1 MKTFK
6 EFLELNTEEYYP
18 GVYMALKLS
27 DYSDQALREFQESLG
42 GELEEN
48 LHCTLI
54 YSDKPFNGKIEVKE
68 YSLIVKPKKF
78 SLFGENNDILV
89 LEVESSEL
97 MNRNREL
104 MQQYGFIQDWDYN
117 PHITLVTN
125 FSGDVESLELPSFDI
140 TLEKEY
146 LEALDKD

>member
-1 MKTFK
+1 MNFRK
-6 EFLELNTEEYYP
+6 FLELTQERYP
-18 GVYMALKLS
+18 GVYMALELS
-27 DYSDQALREFQESLG
+27 DYSEQVLKKSCELG
-42 GELEEN
+42 DLDEN

-54 YSDKPFNGKIEVKE
+54 YSNKPFIGKIEVKD
-68 YSLIVKPKKF
+68 YSIIVKPKKF

-104 MQQYGFIQDWDYN
+104 MQRYGFIQDWEYS

-125 FSGDVESLELPSFDI
+125 FSGDIESLELPIFDI
-140 TLEKEY
+140 VLEKEY
-146 LEALDKD
+146 LGVLDKD

>member
-1 MKTFK
+1 MNFR
-6 EFLELNTEEYYP
+6 EFLGLETQEHYP

-27 DYSDQALREFQESLG
+27 KKSERELKEFCEILD
-42 GELEEN
+42 EDLDEN

-54 YSDKPFNGKIEVKE
+54 YSDKPFIGKIEVMD
-68 YSLIVKPKKF
+68 YSIIVKPKKF

-89 LEVESSEL
+89 LEVESRML

-104 MQQYGFIQDWDYN
+104 MQRYGFIQNWEYN

-125 FSGDVESLELPSFDI
+125 FSGDIESLELPIFDI
-140 TLEKEY
+140 VLEKEY
-146 LEALDKD
+146 LEALE

>member
-1 MKTFK
+1 MNFRD
-6 EFLELNTEEYYP
+6 FLGLADEEHYP

-27 DYSDQALREFQESLG
+27 KNSERELKEFCEILD
-42 GELEEN
+42 EN
-48 LHCTLI
+48 LDEDLHCTLI
-54 YSDKPFNGKIEVKE
+54 YSDKPFIGKIEVRD
-68 YSLIVKPKKF
+68 YSIIVKPKKF

-104 MQQYGFIQDWDYN
+104 MQRYGFIQDWEYN

-125 FSGDVESLELPSFDI
+125 FSGDIESLELPVFDI
-140 TLEKEY
+140 VLEKEY
-146 LEALDKD
+146 LEALK

>member
-1 MKTFK
+1 MNFRK
-6 EFLELNTEEYYP
+6 FLELTQERYP

-27 DYSDQALREFQESLG
+27 DYSEQVLKKSCESLG
-42 GELEEN
+42 DLDEN

-54 YSDKPFNGKIEVKE
+54 YSDKPFIGKIKVND
-68 YSLIVKPKKF
+68 YSIIVKPKKF

-104 MQQYGFIQDWDYN
+104 IQQYGFIQDWEYS

-125 FSGDVESLELPSFDI
+125 FSGDIESLELPIFDI
-140 TLEKEY
+140 VLEKEY
-146 LEALDKD
+146 LEVLDKD

>member
-1 MKTFK
+1 MNFRK
-6 EFLELNTEEYYP
+6 FLELETQEHYP

-27 DYSDQALREFQESLG
+27 KYSERELKEFCEQFD
-42 GELEEN
+42 ELDEN

-54 YSDKPFNGKIEVKE
+54 YSDKPFIGKIEVKD
-68 YSLIVKPKKF
+68 YSIIVKPKKF

-104 MQQYGFIQDWDYN
+104 MQQYGFIQDWEYN

-125 FSGDVESLELPSFDI
+125 FSGEIESLELPIFDI
-140 TLEKEY
+140 VLEKEY
-146 LEALDKD
+146 LESLE